1 MKIRKQEG
9 FTPTERLLSRLCENT
24 FLDLFSYLNPVR
36 EDGKEL
42 CDLIAVFDDHVFIF
56 FDRES
61 RKFDNVEKDISV
73 RWKRWKKKVI
83 EKQIKALAGAEKY
96 IRTGKPI
103 FLDPRRETALPVT
116 VPRDPIVHKFIVAHG
131 AAKAREASSESNIY
145 GSLAVSYSKPGA
157 PSLDRPFYIKLENSD
172 PVHVLDSV
180 NVKLVLGELDTF
192 FDFTSYVT
200 EKENAIRRYDSL
212 AYCGEEDL
220 LAHYFLNYDARGK
233 RYRIG
238 EDSREYQVIVIEE
251 GEWKNFAVSEDY
263 RKRKEANKDSYF
275 WDWLLQRTYQ
285 NALNGTLIGDIDLG
299 KERNPLNEM
308 AKEPRLARRML
319 SERMLE
325 AIEKFSGTGD
335 IPMHLTFVSSFYP
348 DKGYVF
354 LQIKPPSH
362 QGEDYREVRRQLLL
376 IACGAVRN
384 KFPHLNTVV
393 GIAMDP
399 PKFTEPEKIS
409 EDFALLDCS
418 RWTEKDRVFW
428 ERENEHTKFFGT
440 PAMRETRLHA
450 EDFPRFSKE
459 SKT

>member
-1 MKIRKQEG
+1 MKIRKQAG

-61 RKFDNVEKDISV
+61 RKMDNAAKDISV
-73 RWKRWKKKVI
+73 RWKRWEKEVI
-83 EKQIKALAGAEKY
+83 EKQVKALAGAEKY

-116 VPRDPIVHKFIVAHG
+116 VPRNPVVHKFIVAHG
-131 AAKAREASSESNIY
+131 AAEACEASSGSNVD

-157 PSLDRPFYIKLENSD
+157 PLLGLPFYVELENNN

-180 NVKLVLGELDTF
+180 NVELVLGELDTF

-200 EKENAIRRYDSL
+200 EKENAIGRYDSL

-220 LAHYFLNYDARGK
+220 LAHYFRNYDPAAN

-238 EDSREYQVIVIEE
+238 ERDSKISGVAIEE
-251 GEWKNFAVSEDY
+251 GTWKGFVASEEY
-263 RKRKEANKDSYF
+263 QKRKEANEVSYF
-275 WDWLLQRTYQ
+275 WDELLRRTYR

-319 SERMLE
+319 SRRMLE
-325 AIEKFSGTGD
+325 AIKKFPETGD
-335 IPMHLTFVSSFYP
+335 VPARHLSFISSFYP

-354 LQIKPPSH
+354 LQLKSPSPRE
-362 QGEDYREVRRQLLL
+362 EDYREVRRYMLK
-376 IACGAVRN
+376 IACRAARN
-384 KFPHLNTVV
+384 RFSHLNTVV
-393 GIAMDP
+393 GIAIDP
-399 PKFTEPEKIS
+399 PKFTESGEIS
-409 EDFALLDCS
+409 EDFAFLDCS
-418 RWTEKDRVFW
+418 CWTEEARAFW
-428 ERENEHTKFFGT
+428 ERENKYTKFFKT
-440 PAMRETRLHA
+440 SAMRETKLHA
-450 EDFPRFSKE
+450 EDFPQPQ
-459 SKT
+459 

>member
-61 RKFDNVEKDISV
+61 RKMDNVAKDISV
-73 RWKRWKKKVI
+73 RWKRWKKEVI

-96 IRTGKPI
+96 IRMEKPI
-103 FLDPRRETALPVT
+103 FLDPRRETALPVAL
-116 VPRDPIVHKFIVAHG
+116 PRNPIVHKFIVAHG
-131 AAKAREASSESNIY
+131 ASEACEASSGSNVY

-157 PSLDRPFYIKLENSD
+157 PSLDSPFYIELENSD

-180 NVKLVLGELDTF
+180 NVELVLGELDTF
-192 FDFTSYVT
+192 FDFTAYVT

-220 LAHYFLNYDARGK
+220 LAHYFLNYDADGK

-238 EDSREYQVIVIEE
+238 EDPREYQVRVIEE
-251 GEWKNFAVSEDY
+251 GEWKNFAASEDY
-263 RKRKEANKDSYF
+263 RKRKEVNKDSYF

-308 AKEPRLARRML
+308 AREPRLMRRIL
-319 SERMLE
+319 SGRMLE
-325 AIEKFSGTGD
+325 AIEKFSRNGD

-354 LQIKPPSH
+354 LQIKHPSPR
-362 QGEDYREVRRQLLL
+362 GEGCREDRQQLLL
-376 IACGAVRN
+376 IACGAAGNR
-384 KFPHLNTVV
+384 FPHLNTVI

-399 PKFTEPEKIS
+399 PKFTPLGKIS

-418 RWTEKDRVFW
+418 CWTEKDRVFW
-428 ERENEHTKFFGT
+428 ERENEDTKFFGT
-440 PAMRETRLHA
+440 PARQETNLHA
-450 EDFPRFSKE
+450 EDFPQSR
-459 SKT
+459 

>member
-9 FTPTERLLSRLCENT
+9 FTPTEKLLSRLCENT

-61 RKFDNVEKDISV
+61 RKFDNAEKDISV
-73 RWKRWKKKVI
+73 RWNRWKKEVI
-83 EKQIKALAGAEKY
+83 EKQIKALSGAEKY

-103 FLDPRRETALPVT
+103 FLGPKRETKLPVKVT
-116 VPRDPIVHKFIVAHG
+116 KDATVHKFIVAHG
-131 AAKAREASSESNIY
+131 ASEACEASSETNVY
-145 GSLAVSYSKPGA
+145 GSLGISYSKPGV
-157 PSLDRPFYIKLENSD
+157 PSIDHPFFVELENSD

-180 NVKLVLGELDTF
+180 NIGLVLGELDTF
-192 FDFTSYVT
+192 FDFTAYVT
-200 EKENAIRRYDSL
+200 EKEDAIRKYYCL
-212 AYCGEEDL
+212 TYCGEEDL
-220 LAHYFLNYDARGK
+220 LAHYFLNYDAEGRK
-233 RYRIG
+233 YRIG
-238 EDSREYQVIVIEE
+238 EDPQKYQGIIIEE
-251 GEWKNFAVSEDY
+251 GEWKNFAASEDY

-275 WDWLLQRTYQ
+275 WDRLLQRTYQ

-308 AKEPRLARRML
+308 AKEPRLMRRVL
-319 SERMLE
+319 SGGMLE

-335 IPMHLTFVSSFYP
+335 IPMHLSFISSFYP

-354 LQIKPPSH
+354 LQIKAPSPR
-362 QGEDYREVRRQLLL
+362 GEGYREFRRQLLL
-376 IACGAVRN
+376 IACGAARN
-384 KFPHLNTVV
+384 RVSHLNTVV

-399 PKFTEPEKIS
+399 PKFTPSGEIS

-418 RWTEKDRVFW
+418 CWTEKDRTFW
-428 ERENEHTKFFGT
+428 ERENQHAKFFKT
-440 PAMRETRLHA
+440 SAMRETGLHA
-450 EDFPRFSKE
+450 EDFPGRR
-459 SKT
+459 